1 MTVSN
6 VTVTLD
12 TYEPETECVMTIEF
26 EDSVAH
32 EALTNVLVKF
42 SPEFGVPAW
51 DAELETGVY
60 FEYDPGGPVGYNA
73 SKRPLG
79 LGYDADAF
87 IYLGVDIG
95 GDPYVTQWA
104 LYSYGSPT
112 LLGAGVRGRI
122 TIYGLITPV
131 AGTYPASDFGVAN
144 AAGGEYGE
152 IALPIVIAAS
162 ASGPTIGLPKLPS
175 IPALP
180 SIGHA

>member
-42 SPEFGVPAW
+42 ASEFTVPAW
-51 DAELETGVY
+51 DEMTQTGVY

-73 SKRPLG
+73 SRRPLG

-87 IYLGVDIG
+87 IYLGVDTG

-104 LYSYGSPT
+104 LYSYGAPT
-112 LLGAGVRGRI
+112 LLASGVRGRI
-122 TIYGLITPV
+122 TIHGLITPV

-144 AAGGEYGE
+144 AAGGGYGE
-152 IALPIVIAAS
+152 IASPIVIAA
-162 ASGPTIGLPKLPS
+162 AAVSGRSVLPGLPSMPS
-175 IPALP
+175 LGAF
-180 SIGHA
+180 